1 MGGVVWSRLRGAAG
15 SIPATLR
22 KSNTKSKGERK
33 MEERTFGGLTEV
45 SAEMRRRA
53 LPAFE
58 QMLKDN
64 LIREAEHQGYRV
76 TSEVELKWDE
86 RAFKRVDGE
95 DGYFTLAKCDDDE
108 PGAFYNVRISAMA
121 VPTTGGAE

>member
-1 MGGVVWSRLRGAAG
+1 
-15 SIPATLR
+15 
-22 KSNTKSKGERK
+22 

-58 QMLKDN
+58 EAMKES

-76 TSEVELKWDE
+76 TSEVKLEWQE
-86 RAFKRVDGE
+86 QAFCRIEGD
-95 DGYFTLAKCDDDE
+95 DGYFTLAKCDADE